1 MKKRREVIRFIVGRS
16 ESVWKHKEGS
26 KSYNKETG
34 KKGKTWLNKE
44 RKGETRK
51 DTIEQGRRHSWKR
64 KERQSEK
71 EGRIV
76 T

>member
-1 MKKRREVIRFIVGRS
+1 MYGNIRKEAKAIIKKQEKKRKR
-16 ESVWKHKEGS
+16 
-26 KSYNKETG
+26 
-34 KKGKTWLNKE
+34 WLNKE